1 MNINQPHRD
10 IEINPLKSK
19 KYIDSEEE
27 INVSVEESVN
37 IINISLEEQD
47 KKNVILYKNNKKE
60 FIKIL
65 RSLPNLT
72 PQQIRIIEVRYLDVI
87 NKYKYRIYYI
97 DFLYHFSRGFISIG
111 SVLVPALL
119 SIQVPSSANSV
130 LLYWLTWGISITVTI
145 LHNILTIFRF
155 DKKYFG
161 IHSTLEKLESE
172 GWHYLELSGRYN
184 HYYNHHPTHQNQFNH
199 FTNTIEKLKMSQI
212 DEEYNSISSN
222 KLSNVNIPNNNSIIT
237 NDEIK
242 INDKNKSSPNS
253 SNI

>member
-1 MNINQPHRD
+1 MNINQHPID
-10 IEINPLKSK
+10 IENNPLKSK
-19 KYIDSEEE
+19 KYIDSEED

-37 IINISLEEQD
+37 IINISIDEQD
-47 KKNVILYKNNKKE
+47 KKNVILYKNNKQE

-72 PQQIRIIEVRYLDVI
+72 PQQIRIIEVRYLDLI
-87 NKYKYRIYYI
+87 NKYKYRIIYI

-119 SIQVPSSANSV
+119 SIQTPSSSYSV
-130 LLYWLTWGISITVTI
+130 LLYWMTWGISISVTI
-145 LHNILTIFRF
+145 LHNILTIFRY

-172 GWHYLELSGRYN
+172 GWHYLQLSGRYN
-184 HYYNHHPTHQNQFNH
+184 HYYNHHPTHQNQFTH
-199 FTNTIEKLKMSQI
+199 FTNTIEKLKMLQI
-212 DEEYNSISSN
+212 DEEYNSSSSN
-222 KLSNVNIPNNNSIIT
+222 KLNTINIPNNTSVN
-237 NDEIK
+237 NDETK
-242 INDKNKSSPNS
+242 INDKNKLSPTS

>member
-1 MNINQPHRD
+1 MNINQPPID
-10 IEINPLKSK
+10 IENNPLKSK
-19 KYIDSEEE
+19 KYIDSEED

-37 IINISLEEQD
+37 IINISIDEQD
-47 KKNVILYKNNKKE
+47 KKNVILYKNNKQE

-72 PQQIRIIEVRYLDVI
+72 PQQIRIIEVRYLDLI
-87 NKYKYRIYYI
+87 NKYKYRIIYI

-119 SIQVPSSANSV
+119 SIQTPSSSYSV
-130 LLYWLTWGISITVTI
+130 LLYWMTWGISISVTI
-145 LHNILTIFRF
+145 LHNILTIFRY

-172 GWHYLELSGRYN
+172 GWHYLQLSGRYN
-184 HYYNHHPTHQNQFNH
+184 HYYNHHPTHQNQFTH

-212 DEEYNSISSN
+212 DEEYNSSSSN
-222 KLSNVNIPNNNSIIT
+222 KLNTINIPNNTSVN
-237 NDEIK
+237 NDETK
-242 INDKNKSSPNS
+242 INDKNKLSPTS